1 MAVNLETIFIVVF
14 CIIAALVVVRIAY
27 NWHRGYRVYLVN
39 GRIVTITNDGE
50 ATITT
55 PIVAAAVAYP
65 VQSNQA

>member
-1 MAVNLETIFIVVF
+1 MGVNLETIFIVVF
-14 CIIAALVVVRIAY
+14 CVIGTLVVFRVAY

-39 GRIVTITNDGE
+39 GRIVTVTNDGE

-65 VQSNQA
+65 VSNQA